1 MRLEN
6 DDWGAPKKHGELLKL
21 GFNISERTV
30 ARYLRRLRPRSGKR
44 DHCWNAFLAN
54 QREVIVAF
62 DFFTVPTLTFK
73 VLYCF
78 LVIEH
83 GRRKILH
90 CNVAAHP
97 TSEWVVQQSCGKPSP
112 RRPIPLHHL
121 RPRLEI

>member
-1 MRLEN
+1 MTT
-6 DDWGAPKKHGELLKL
+6 GERQRYTVLLKL

-30 ARYLRRLRPRSGKR
+30 ARYLRGLRPRAGKPDQR
-44 DHCWNAFLAN
+44 WKAFLAN
-54 QREVIVAF
+54 HREVIVAF

-97 TSEWVVQQSCGKPSP
+97 TSEWVVQQ
-112 RRPIPLHHL
+112 L
-121 RPRLEI
+121 RETFPEAGPYSYIIFDHDSEI